1 MEKITGKPIAKIKLR
16 LLANKAG
23 PSPVLGQALSQY
35 GINIMEFC
43 KTFNNQTK
51 NLKETLLIPVNITI
65 YNSNSFEILI
75 KTPSTS
81 YILKN
86 IVGFSKGSEKPKKM
100 LLGNAIT
107 VQEIYEIALLKKS
120 NRLMNNLKIK
130 SICKSIIGSI
140 KSMGLTIKS

>member
-1 MEKITGKPIAKIKLR
+1 MEKKGKPIAKIKLR

-35 GINIMEFC
+35 GINIMDFC
-43 KTFNNQTK
+43 KTFNNHTK
-51 NLKETLLIPVNITI
+51 NLKETLLVPVKITI
-65 YNSNSFEILI
+65 YNSTSFDILI

-86 IVGFSKGSEKPKKM
+86 MIGFEKGSEKPKKI
-100 LLGNAIT
+100 LLKNAIT
-107 VQEIYEIALLKKS
+107 RKEIYEIALLKKS
-120 NRLMNNLKIK
+120 NRELNKIPLR

-140 KSMGLTIKS
+140 KSMGLLLSK